1 MTQRQKTNWLLL
13 GGAALL
19 IVWPLLFV
27 KGDFEGADAQAGELV
42 EALSPDYTPWV
53 EPVFEPPSSE
63 IESLLFALQAT
74 LGAGTIGFIFGG
86 YHQRRRQQRQTSV
99 TASGNEVE
107 S

>member
-19 IVWPLLFV
+19 VAWPLLFV
-27 KGDFEGADAQAGELV
+27 KGDFEGADAQAGEV
-42 EALSPDYTPWV
+42 VKELSPDYTPWV
-53 EPVFEPPSSE
+53 KPVFEPPSSE

-74 LGAGTIGFIFGG
+74 LGAGTIGFIFGR
-86 YHQRRRQQRQTSV
+86 YHEQRRQQRQTSV
-99 TASGNEVE
+99 TSGGNELE